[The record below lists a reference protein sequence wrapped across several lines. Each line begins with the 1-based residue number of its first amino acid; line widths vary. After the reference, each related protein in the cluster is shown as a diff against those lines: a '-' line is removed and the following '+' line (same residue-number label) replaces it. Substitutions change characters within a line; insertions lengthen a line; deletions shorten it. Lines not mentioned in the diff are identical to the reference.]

1 MKISVITVAFNSAK
15 TVADTL
21 TSVAMQTHPDIEHL
35 IIDGASSD
43 GTVEI
48 VRMHASTQTRLISE
62 SDRGIYDAMNKG
74 IALASGEVIGFLN
87 SDDFY
92 ANASVLAKIA
102 DSFQDSVVDACY
114 GDLVYVSQDKS
125 RVVRYWKSKPF
136 TKGDFAKG
144 WCPAHPTFYVRKSVI
159 ERMGLFD
166 QSYKMGVDVEFMMRY
181 LECGKIRAVYLPH
194 VLVHMRLGGASNQSL
209 KNIFLQN
216 KGIFAALRKND
227 IPFSIVWFTANKI
240 VSRLKQFVAGRFGWY
255 Q

>member
-15 TVADTL
+15 TIADTL

-48 VRMHASTQTRLISE
+48 VRMHAGTQTRLISE

-74 IALASGEVIGFLN
+74 IALASGTVVGFLN

-92 ANASVLAKIA
+92 ANASVVAKIA
-102 DSFQDSVVDACY
+102 DAFRDSAVDACY
-114 GDLVYVSQDKS
+114 GDLVYVSQDNS
-125 RVVRYWKSKPF
+125 RIVRYWKSKPF

-166 QSYKMGVDVEFMMRY
+166 QTYKMGVDVEFMMRY

-194 VLVHMRLGGASNQSL
+194 LLVHMRLGGASNQSF
-209 KNIFLQN
+209 KNILLQN
-216 KGIFAALRKND
+216 KEIFAALRKND

-240 VSRLKQFVAGRFGWY
+240 VSRLKQFIAGRISWY

>member
-1 MKISVITVAFNSAK
+1 MKISVITVTFNSAK

-35 IIDGASSD
+35 IIDGASND

-48 VRMHASTQTRLISE
+48 VRMLASTHTRLISE

-74 IALASGEVIGFLN
+74 IALASGEIIGFLN

-92 ANASVLAKIA
+92 ANSEVLAKIA
-102 DSFQDSVVDACY
+102 DAFQDSAVDACY
-114 GDLVYVSQDKS
+114 GDLVYVSQDNS

-144 WCPAHPTFYVRKSVI
+144 WCPAHPTFYIRKSLI

-181 LECGKIRAVYLPH
+181 LECGKIRAVYLPQ
-194 VLVHMRLGGASNQSL
+194 VLVRMRLGGASNQSL
-209 KNIFLQN
+209 KNIFQQN
-216 KGIFAALRKND
+216 KEIFSALRKND
-227 IPFSIVWFTANKI
+227 IPFSIVWFIANKI
-240 VSRLKQFVAGRFGWY
+240 VSRLKQFVSARSGWY